1 MTGAELPRRF
11 ELRGLLEERALVRGA
26 LILGVGAGLA
36 VGLAPAR
43 WDVILLLAVAVVVI
57 AAIGALLRGPVPV
70 RAPRAP
76 LNGRQVLALL
86 ALYLVL
92 ASTLVF
98 RQRTANELAD
108 DPLDLAGQFRV
119 IALGGAFVVACV
131 SMLSR
136 SFNLRRVPVAG
147 WLVVAYVAVVP
158 LAIPEAVSVSLVLF
172 KWTELVTFVVVW
184 LALTRAFPDDTAVP
198 LRHVG
203 IAIGLE
209 LTAVLAGIVLY
220 PGQTVLETGGILSFQ
235 LQGHLPQVSANEVG
249 TLGLV
254 VVAFGLGRERVNA
267 GLIALGVAVVLAAQ
281 YRTGYITLLAMVV
294 VVLVLRR
301 HVAARALLVVLAV
314 VLPIAAQTDVIEQ
327 AWLRNET
334 SAATITTLTGR
345 TIWWG
350 EAIDVAD
357 RSPIVGVGLSS
368 GVRYEVL
375 QARFN
380 GFTST
385 IHSTWVEAYVGTGLV
400 GVSLLAAALLLA
412 IASALQRVRWDGA
425 LLPITLLT
433 LISVKSI
440 TSSTMEIGGQM
451 FLLFLL
457 AVSAAADRP
466 THAPPVPGDHVAGRD
481 QAVPV

>member
-1 MTGAELPRRF
+1 MTGLGLSRRY
-11 ELRGLLEERALVRGA
+11 EGWGLLQERDLLRGA
-26 LILGVGAGLA
+26 LVLGVGAGVA
-36 VGLAPAR
+36 VGLAPGR
-43 WDVILLLAVAVVVI
+43 WDVIFLLTVAVVVT
-57 AAIGALLRGPVPV
+57 AVIGALLRGPEPV
-70 RAPRAP
+70 RRPRIA
-76 LNGRQVLALL
+76 LSGRQFLALV

-98 RQRTANELAD
+98 RQRTANELSD
-108 DPLDLAGQFRV
+108 DPLDLAGQFRI
-119 IALGGAFVVACV
+119 IALGAAFVLACV

-136 SFNLRRVPVAG
+136 SFNLRRVPIAG
-147 WLVVAYVAVVP
+147 WLVIAYVAAVP

-184 LALTRAFPDDTAVP
+184 LALTRAFPDDTTVP

-203 IAIGLE
+203 IAVGLE
-209 LTAVLAGIVLY
+209 LTAVLVGIVLF
-220 PGQTVLETGGILSFQ
+220 PAQAVLPTGGIVPFQ
-235 LQGHLPQVSANEVG
+235 LKGHLPQVSANEVG

-267 GLIALGVAVVLAAQ
+267 GLVALGVAVVLAAQ
-281 YRTGYITLLAMVV
+281 YRTGYVALLAMVV

-301 HVAARALLVVLAV
+301 HVAARGLLVVLAIV
-314 VLPIAAQTDVIEQ
+314 VPIAAQTRVVEQ

-334 SAATITTLTGR
+334 SAATLTTLTGR

-350 EAIDVAD
+350 EAIDVAE
-357 RSPIVGVGLSS
+357 RSPVVGIGLSS
-368 GVRYEVL
+368 GVRFEVL

-400 GVSLLAAALLLA
+400 GVSLLAAALLAA

-433 LISVKSI
+433 LLSVKSI
-440 TSSTMEIGGQM
+440 TGSTMEIGGQLFM
-451 FLLFLL
+451 LFLL

-466 THAPPVPGDHVAGRD
+466 ADAPPTPGDHITGLSRTVT
-481 QAVPV
+481 V